1 MSNNGKKTAN
11 YAPKLNELASQLGI
25 EPDDPLLLVLQENDK
40 LATELKQVEK
50 VIETWTETNLGLTNL
65 LDRQTKLIDKQTNLL
80 ERQAQRL
87 QQLELLN
94 EDYRKALT
102 VLPNL
107 STALSSLLE
116 STDER
121 ELNSLSTQIATVQ
134 RQISNQE
141 KNSQNILTNTMYLD
155 KRLKKLIAL
164 LPLEKEEGS
173 STINWQW
180 GWPERA
186 VAVIFGSLF
195 FAIINWTIFQTLPN
209 RSGEEMKA
217 YIYNI
222 WEKTGWNKT
231 KLERIEKRL
240 GINSNR

>member
-40 LATELKQVEK
+40 LATELKQVQK

-116 STDER
+116 STDNQ
-121 ELNSLSTQIATVQ
+121 ELNSLSMQIAALQ

-141 KNSQNILTNTMYLD
+141 KNSKNILTTTHLD
-155 KRLKKLIAL
+155 KRLKELIAL
-164 LPLEKEEGS
+164 FPLKKEEGS
-173 STINWQW
+173 STTNRWW

-186 VAVIFGSLF
+186 AAVMLGSIF
-195 FAIINWTIFQTLPN
+195 FALVNWTIFQTLPD
-209 RSGEEMKA
+209 RKAEEIQA
-217 YIYNI
+217 YLYNI
-222 WEKTGWNKT
+222 WSRTGWNQT

-240 GINSNR
+240 GIDSNR